1 MKQLKNK
8 IYFVLNLTKF
18 DSVVNA
24 TTSNTE
30 GNDLSSEMKTF
41 YDKNLIKNAVPNLV
55 HDQFGQKRNIP
66 KGGGKTI
73 EFRKFSPFPKA
84 LTPLQEGV
92 APDGR
97 ALNVTAITATIDQYG
112 DYVALTDL
120 LLLTAID
127 NNLVEATTLL
137 GQQAGRTLDTVTR
150 ETLNGGDSVQYGDG
164 TLTHRYQLDQT
175 NDKFTFTVAQ
185 KAARFLKTQNAPKIN
200 DSYVAIIHPDVS
212 YDIMSETT
220 GWIDINKYTTS
231 DKIFNGEIGKIAGI
245 RFVETTEAKIFHAEN
260 LLGDTRNLTIKTA
273 IESAGKVITIKEK
286 LTAAQA
292 TALVGRKLQLGDAQY
307 TVASA
312 TAYVAAVDSTPAVDS
327 TVTVDVDIASAAA
340 NAVIYPGEA
349 GAAGVDVYSTLVL
362 GANAFGTTNV
372 EGGGLQTFIK
382 QLGSGGTSDPL
393 NQRATVGWK
402 ATKTAVRLVET
413 FMLRVETAS
422 TFQSGTN

>member
-1 MKQLKNK
+1 MKKLKNK

-18 DSVVNA
+18 DGVINA

-30 GNDLSSEMKTF
+30 GNDLSPEMKTF
-41 YDKNLIKNAVPNLV
+41 YDKNLIKNAMPNLV

-73 EFRKFSPFPKA
+73 EFRKYSPLPKA

-127 NNLVEATTLL
+127 NNLVEATILL

-150 ETLNGGDSVQYGDG
+150 EILNGGDSVQYGDG
-164 TLTHRYQLDQT
+164 TSTHRYQLDQT
-175 NDKFTFTVAQ
+175 NDKFTLKVAQ

-212 YDIMSETT
+212 YDIMSETA

-260 LLGDTRNLTIKTA
+260 LLGNTRNLTVKTA
-273 IESAGKVITIKEK
+273 IESAGKVITIKEQ

-292 TALVGRKLQLGDAQY
+292 TALKGRKLLLGDAQY
-307 TVASA
+307 TVTDA
-312 TAYVAAVDSTPAVDS
+312 TAYVAAAGETPAVDS

-393 NQRATVGWK
+393 NQKATVGWK

-422 TFQSGTN
+422 AFQSGAN

>member
-1 MKQLKNK
+1 M
-8 IYFVLNLTKF
+8 
-18 DSVVNA
+18 
-24 TTSNTE
+24 
-30 GNDLSSEMKTF
+30 
-41 YDKNLIKNAVPNLV
+41 
-55 HDQFGQKRNIP
+55 
-66 KGGGKTI
+66 
-73 EFRKFSPFPKA
+73 
-84 LTPLQEGV
+84 
-92 APDGR
+92 
-97 ALNVTAITATIDQYG
+97 
-112 DYVALTDL
+112 
-120 LLLTAID
+120 LLTAID

-150 ETLNGGDSVQYGDG
+150 EILNGGDSAQYGDG

-273 IESAGKVITIKEK
+273 IENPGNVITIKEK
-286 LTAAQA
+286 LTATQA
-292 TALVGRKLQLGDAQY
+292 TALKGRKLQLGDAQY
-307 TVASA
+307 TVTNA
-312 TAYVAAVDSTPAVDS
+312 TAYVEAAGNDPAADS
-327 TVTVDVDIASAAA
+327 TVTVDVNIAAA
-340 NAVIYPGEA
+340 AINAIIYPGEA

-422 TFQSGTN
+422 TFQSGAN